1 MGCAHSLTTVWPW
14 GWWRRRP
21 RWGTSAAKYR
31 EEGSLGTPPLTTQ
44 AEGVNDGE
52 DGMGKEE
59 EDGDG
64 PVVTDLVD
72 ADNGSNHLNFFVMF

>member
-1 MGCAHSLTTVWPW
+1 MGDKC
-14 GWWRRRP
+14 G
-21 RWGTSAAKYR
+21 YR
-31 EEGSLGTPPLTTQ
+31 EEGSLETPPLTTQ

-72 ADNGSNHLNFFVMF
+72 ADNGFNRLNFFVMF